1 MAEPLAGNRSTGFSF
16 HVLRALENAFIYGTK
31 RVERERVP
39 RCTFMEHHR
48 EIRRNQRRGRVQ
60 AIPSRRI

>member
-16 HVLRALENAFIYGTK
+16 RVLRALVNAFIYGTK

-39 RCTFMEHHR
+39 
-48 EIRRNQRRGRVQ
+48 
-60 AIPSRRI
+60 

>member
-16 HVLRALENAFIYGTK
+16 RVLRALENAFIYGTK

-39 RCTFMEHHR
+39 
-48 EIRRNQRRGRVQ
+48 
-60 AIPSRRI
+60 